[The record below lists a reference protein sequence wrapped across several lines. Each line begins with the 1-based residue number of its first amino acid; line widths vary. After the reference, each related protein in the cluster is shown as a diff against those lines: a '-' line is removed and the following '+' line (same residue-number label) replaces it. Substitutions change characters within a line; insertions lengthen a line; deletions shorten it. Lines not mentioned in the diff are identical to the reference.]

1 MQREGAGVDFLIE
14 VILEVYLELMTA
26 FVPEKNLSKKH
37 KIIAKVLAVLVAFVL
52 LGLAVWGIYLLVERA
67 NTLGIIPIA
76 VALVLSLAQII
87 LGIVLYKKY
96 H

>member
-1 MQREGAGVDFLIE
+1 MDFLIE
-14 VILEVYLELMTA
+14 LILEIYLELMTF

-37 KIIAKVLAVLVAFVL
+37 KIIAKTIAIAVAFSL
-52 LGLAVWGIYLLVERA
+52 LALALWGIYLLAEKDDLA
-67 NTLGIIPIA
+67 GIIPLAISFG
-76 VALVLSLAQII
+76 LSLAQIV